1 MVQEMKMLRD
11 LTAPIESNPV
21 TITPTRLEQDT
32 SPAPLQREPVVN
44 DFAITAATKNGS
56 GSQTSNAVLLR
67 ALFKMGIPVSG
78 KNLFPSNIQGRP
90 TWYTIRLSKDGYI
103 ARRETTEIM
112 IVLNP
117 DTVLED
123 HQNTAPGGVFMYAD
137 DIKLPVRR
145 SDLHYY
151 AIPVREMARAHE
163 ADPKLRTYVGNMVYV
178 GAIAQLLG
186 IELSEIEAAL
196 MFHFKGK
203 AKPVESNMRVVRAA
217 AAWAAENLVKTD
229 PYRVERMDKTRGQI
243 MIDGN
248 TAAALGAI
256 YGGLGFAAWY
266 PITPA
271 TSLADALNEYL
282 PRLRMDPET
291 KAPTYAVVQAEDEL
305 AALGMVLGAGWA
317 GARAMTSTSGP
328 GISLMAEF
336 SGLGY
341 FAEIPAVIWDVQRMG
356 PATGLPTRVSQGDI
370 IAAYWLG
377 HGDTKHPVLLPG
389 SVYECFEFGWRAFD
403 LAERLQTPVFVL
415 SDLDLGMNQW
425 MSKPFDYPEEPMDRG
440 KVLTA
445 EQVNAARGFARY
457 KDVDGDGIGWRT
469 LPGNDSPFAAYF
481 TRGSGHNERA
491 MLSERADDWENN
503 MDRLARKFETARR
516 LMPPPVVDLVE
527 GAEIGIIGF
536 GSTDPAIQE
545 GRALLEAKG
554 IHTSYLRLRALPMND
569 DVTMF
574 LAAHK
579 RIYVV
584 ELNSDAQLCQLVR
597 LHSPKDAEKVYPA
610 NHNDG
615 LPLTAHW
622 VSEEILYQE
631 TRH

>member
-1 MVQEMKMLRD
+1 MIKEYPPPAEHAANAAPRQE
-11 LTAPIESNPV
+11 V
-21 TITPTRLEQDT
+21 
-32 SPAPLQREPVVN
+32 SPAIVKKEPIVN
-44 DFAITAATKNGS
+44 DFSITAATKNGS

-90 TWYTIRLSKDGYI
+90 TWYTIRLSKDGYT
-103 ARRETTEIM
+103 ARRETTEVM

-137 DIKLPVRR
+137 DIALPVRR

-151 AIPVREMARAHE
+151 PIPVKELSRAHE
-163 ADPKLRTYVGNMVYV
+163 ADPKLRTYVANMVYV
-178 GAIAQLLG
+178 GAIAHLLG
-186 IELSEIEAAL
+186 IDLSEIEAAL

-217 AAWAAENLVKTD
+217 AAWSAEHLVKTD
-229 PYRVERMDKTRGQI
+229 PYRVERMDKTRGLI
-243 MIDGN
+243 MVDGN

-256 YGGLGFAAWY
+256 YGGVSFAAWY

-271 TSLADALNEYL
+271 TSLADALGEYL
-282 PRLRMDPET
+282 PKLRIDPET
-291 KAPTYAVVQAEDEL
+291 GTPTYAVIQAEDEL

-336 SGLGY
+336 TGLGY
-341 FAEIPAVIWDVQRMG
+341 FAEIPAVIWDVQRVG

-370 IAAYWLG
+370 IAAHWLG

-425 MSKPFDYPEEPMDRG
+425 MSQPFDYPEEPMDRG

-469 LPGNDSPFAAYF
+469 LIGTDSPFAAYF

-491 MLSERADDWENN
+491 MLSERAEDWENN

-516 LMPPPVVDLVE
+516 LMPRPVVALDE
-527 GAEIGIIGF
+527 EAEVGIISF
-536 GSTDPAIQE
+536 GSNDPAIQE
-545 GRALLEAKG
+545 ARAALAARG
-554 IHTSYLRLRALPMND
+554 IRTSYLRLRALPMND

-574 LAAHK
+574 LAGHR

-584 ELNSDAQLCQLVR
+584 EMNSDAQMCQLVR
-597 LHSPKDAEKVYPA
+597 LHSPKDATKVRPA
-610 NHNDG
+610 NHSDG
-615 LPLTAHW
+615 LPLTAEW
-622 VSEEILYQE
+622 VYQEILYQE